1 MNNKLY
7 IGGLAYSVTDED
19 LNSLCSQHGSVESA
33 TVVKD
38 RDTNNSRGF
47 GFVEMSTQEEAEKAI
62 QALNGTDLQGRTIM
76 VNVAKPREDRQR
88 GGGRNSGPRY

>member
-7 IGGLAYSVTDED
+7 IGGLAYSVTDQE
-19 LNSLCSQHGSVESA
+19 LNELCSQYGSVESA

-47 GFVEMSTQEEAEKAI
+47 GFVEMNTQEEAEKAI
-62 QALNGTDLQGRTIM
+62 EALNGSDHQGRSLI
-76 VNVAKPREDRQR
+76 VNIAKPRADRP
-88 GGGRNSGPRY
+88 RNQDRNRGPRY